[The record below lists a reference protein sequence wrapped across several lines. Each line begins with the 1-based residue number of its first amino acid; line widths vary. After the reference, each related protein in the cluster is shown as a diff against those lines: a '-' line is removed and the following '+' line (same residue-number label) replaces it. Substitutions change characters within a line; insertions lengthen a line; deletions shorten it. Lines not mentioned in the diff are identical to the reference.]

1 MQWGAGDGVREEEV
15 ARVQELVEDFGT
27 MLEASGGSRSL
38 GKVLG
43 YLFLAGTPRSLDD
56 IAVDLSVSKPT
67 ASIAVRQGLQIRL
80 FRKVGIPGSR
90 RDHYEIQSDAWT
102 GAFRA
107 SLTQGQAFQS
117 LLERAA
123 AMANSQLATD
133 RLAEAV
139 AFYRFINE
147 EMIALI
153 AKWEHLSKQRD

>member
-1 MQWGAGDGVREEEV
+1 MQD
-15 ARVQELVEDFGT
+15 
-27 MLEASGGSRSL
+27 ASTQPLLKLSEYKKSRRAN
-38 GKVLG
+38 VL
-43 YLFLAGTPRSLDD
+43 Y
-56 IAVDLSVSKPT
+56 
-67 ASIAVRQGLQIRL
+67 LQIRM

-107 SLTQGQAFQS
+107 SLAQGQAFQS

>member
-1 MQWGAGDGVREEEV
+1 MRGEDGARAQEIVEE
-15 ARVQELVEDFGT
+15 FGT

-43 YLFLAGTPRSLDD
+43 YLFLAGEPRSLDD

-90 RDHYEIQSDAWT
+90 RDHYEIQSGAWT

-107 SLTQGQAFQS
+107 SLAQGQAFQG

-123 AMANSQLATD
+123 TAAANQSAAE
-133 RLAEAV
+133 RLAEAI
-139 AFYRFINE
+139 AFYRFYNE
-147 EMIALI
+147 ELIALT
-153 AKWEHLSKQRD
+153 AKWELISKRRE

>member
-1 MQWGAGDGVREEEV
+1 MRGDDSV
-15 ARVQELVEDFGT
+15 RVQALVEDFGT
-27 MLEASGGSRSL
+27 MIEASGGSRSL

-43 YLFLAGTPRSLDD
+43 YLFLAGEPRSLDD
-56 IAVDLSVSKPT
+56 IALDLVVSKPT

-80 FRKVGIPGSR
+80 FRKVGMPGSR
-90 RDHYEIQSDAWT
+90 RDYYEVQSDAWT

-107 SLTQGQAFQS
+107 SLAQGQAFQG

-123 AMANSQLATD
+123 TVAASQVATE

-147 EMIALI
+147 EMIALM
-153 AKWEHLSKQRD
+153 AKWERLPKRRD